1 MQSILYHIMKNPPIH
16 AKLVS
21 EIDNAAASGLLS
33 NPIKY
38 SEAIK
43 LPYLVAVC
51 KEGMRVFPSVGMTL
65 PRHVPKG
72 GSLIAGKFFAEGV
85 SLRVPI
91 FASPH
96 MSLI

>member
-43 LPYLVAVC
+43 LPYLAAVC

-65 PRHVPKG
+65 PRHAPKG